1 MCEPRP
7 HPEPRCVGQVA
18 GRLTG
23 MVVLDVR
30 SGHSEVSMVL
40 SRGARRCT
48 LATRALGPPTTWEEA
63 ATQPSLRRH
72 APRLPALTAAVNR
85 ISMICEVACRLQT
98 LSGSA
103 GPPGSSPGCSD

>member
-1 MCEPRP
+1 MSPGPTRSPDVWDGWWAGSPAWWCWMCVR
-7 HPEPRCVGQVA
+7 
-18 GRLTG
+18 GR
-23 MVVLDVR
+23 
-30 SGHSEVSMVL
+30 SEVSMVL
-40 SRGARRCT
+40 SRGARHCL

-72 APRLPALTAAVNR
+72 APQLPALTTAVNR

-103 GPPGSSPGCSD
+103 GPPGSSPGSSD